1 MFKAKVFVFSA
12 SCARACLLSYLTAPL
27 SSAEASL
34 YCGEAFVL
42 WGGWGE
48 RKRERAGHDGKGEE
62 RREAP
67 AVSLFPSSPARFLF
81 LSIID
86 ILMGIPSGSLCGGER
101 YIWQLLK
108 KKKDL
113 KFMRT
118 TSPYLSLNVC
128 AITGSHPMSKLGPV
142 VMEKTRPG

>member
-1 MFKAKVFVFSA
+1 M
-12 SCARACLLSYLTAPL
+12 
-27 SSAEASL
+27 
-34 YCGEAFVL
+34 L

-62 RREAP
+62 RREA

-101 YIWQLLK
+101 
-108 KKKDL
+108 
-113 KFMRT
+113 
-118 TSPYLSLNVC
+118 C
-128 AITGSHPMSKLGPV
+128 SKV
-142 VMEKTRPG
+142 